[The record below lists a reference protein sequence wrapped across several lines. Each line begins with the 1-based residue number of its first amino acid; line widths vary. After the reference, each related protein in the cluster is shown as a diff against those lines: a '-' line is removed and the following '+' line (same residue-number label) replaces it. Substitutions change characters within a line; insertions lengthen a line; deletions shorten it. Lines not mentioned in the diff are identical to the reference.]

1 MDAERRTSRAFA
13 LPTVLLLTM
22 VVGVAAAAM
31 LSREADNRL
40 MIERQLRAYGTHH
53 MGKGVRE
60 VVGQWAIS
68 LSSQPLEKMIASDGH
83 VLDLAMADGTL
94 VRVSMA
100 DGQGSLLNDLAR
112 VPTSE
117 RVDAAAMIEAL
128 REVAGSS
135 VEPDWV
141 RPVGPVRVS
150 AMGAP
155 EAVLT
160 AGARVATSTKGQ
172 ATALVRAI
180 MDARR
185 DGEMT
190 EATLNAAASRAGLT
204 GDALSKFNRLF
215 APRPELWLLGVE
227 VYPPAAP
234 GRRADQPESRY
245 RGRIVLGQ
253 AGLGT
258 MNAGDSLGMFLTWEE
273 VTARAIP

>member
-1 MDAERRTSRAFA
+1 MGDEAGTSRAFA

-31 LSREADNRL
+31 LSRAADQRL
-40 MIERQLRAYGTHH
+40 IVERQLRSYRTHH

-60 VVGQWAIS
+60 VVGQWAVS
-68 LSSQPLEKMIASDGH
+68 LSSQPLERMIAPDGR
-83 VLDLAMADGTL
+83 VLDLTMADGTL
-94 VRVSMA
+94 VRVFMA

-112 VPTSE
+112 VATPE
-117 RVDAAAMIEAL
+117 RVDAAAMLDAL
-128 REVAGSS
+128 REIAGSS
-135 VEPDWV
+135 VDPDWV

-150 AMGAP
+150 AASAP
-155 EAVLT
+155 EEVLT
-160 AGARVATSTKGQ
+160 AAARVAVSTKGH
-172 ATALVRAI
+172 ATALARAI

-215 APRPELWLLGVE
+215 APRADLWALAVE
-227 VYPPAAP
+227 VFPPGARG
-234 GRRADQPESRY
+234 GRGEEPESRY
-245 RGRIVLGQ
+245 RGRLVLGA
-253 AGLGT
+253 AGLGN

-273 VTARAIP
+273 MTARAVP